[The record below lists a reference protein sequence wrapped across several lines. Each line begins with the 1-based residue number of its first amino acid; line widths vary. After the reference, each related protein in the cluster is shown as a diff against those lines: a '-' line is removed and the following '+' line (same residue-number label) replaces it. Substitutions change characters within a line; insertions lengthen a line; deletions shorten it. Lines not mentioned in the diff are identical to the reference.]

1 MTSEI
6 PLEDWTIRD
15 FDIKNVSGDVP
26 HTPKLNI
33 VCLEEE
39 LPLVHFHSRINRTI
53 KSKMPQRKTGVCEVV
68 FNRVF

>member
-15 FDIKNVSGDVP
+15 FDIKNVSGDMP
-26 HTPKLNI
+26 QTPKLKT

-39 LPLVHFHSRINRTI
+39 LPLVLFPQPHQPNNKIENA
-53 KSKMPQRKTGVCEVV
+53 SKENWVLWSSV
-68 FNRVF
+68 